1 MIYNLNELGI
11 RYNRLYEAYIILE
24 QNSSLTFNY
33 ISSKKQ
39 QVFLIIQYNSS
50 IKPRLS
56 LKINDKFVSDNLLV
70 HNTQSIN
77 KLISFRIQIGP
88 FEVEE
93 GNNKFELISN
103 GTFPFLYHL
112 EVSENPQIINSNF
125 IINDFF
131 KLKMSDFILLET
143 YNTYGGFF
151 WHIHNYFICSYVAD
165 KYNKIPI
172 INFKGT
178 LYLSNTDDFNLIK
191 NNPNWFYNY
200 FTSVLD
206 LPYTTHNTVINFPK
220 KKKLLKSNVDET
232 GDDFVFYFCYET
244 FTDFN
249 LMQQELNLKG
259 KKKYIQSKLKL
270 LPYLKNMIDK
280 IKNDLIPKKSN
291 QKLIGIHYRGT
302 DKIEEQDLDEEH
314 PVHLEYERIEKIL
327 KNKMKELKDYDV
339 KIIITTDENPLI
351 KFLKNSLGDK
361 IINYQ
366 EANRSKIK
374 TSGLAYKFE
383 RTPSRDK
390 IYDKNLLD
398 PVSKKELF
406 LKEQLISNSI
416 HMGHKNLSNFKKGLD
431 CLVDVY
437 MLSECDI
444 IFKSKGN
451 FSNYCTFLNVNPK
464 LEVIDLQK
472 I

>member
-1 MIYNLNELGI
+1 MLANLKL
-11 RYNRLYEAYIILE
+11 
-24 QNSSLTFNY
+24 
-33 ISSKKQ
+33 SSKKQ

-77 KLISFRIQIGP
+77 KLISFRIQLGP

-191 NNPNWFYNY
+191 NNNNWFYNY

-220 KKKLLKSNVDET
+220 KKK
-232 GDDFVFYFCYET
+232 
-244 FTDFN
+244 
-249 LMQQELNLKG
+249 
-259 KKKYIQSKLKL
+259 I
-270 LPYLKNMIDK
+270 IK
-280 IKNDLIPKKSN
+280 IK
-291 QKLIGIHYRGT
+291 
-302 DKIEEQDLDEEH
+302 
-314 PVHLEYERIEKIL
+314 
-327 KNKMKELKDYDV
+327 
-339 KIIITTDENPLI
+339 
-351 KFLKNSLGDK
+351 
-361 IINYQ
+361 
-366 EANRSKIK
+366 
-374 TSGLAYKFE
+374 
-383 RTPSRDK
+383 
-390 IYDKNLLD
+390 
-398 PVSKKELF
+398 
-406 LKEQLISNSI
+406 
-416 HMGHKNLSNFKKGLD
+416 
-431 CLVDVY
+431 C
-437 MLSECDI
+437 
-444 IFKSKGN
+444 
-451 FSNYCTFLNVNPK
+451 
-464 LEVIDLQK
+464 
-472 I
+472 